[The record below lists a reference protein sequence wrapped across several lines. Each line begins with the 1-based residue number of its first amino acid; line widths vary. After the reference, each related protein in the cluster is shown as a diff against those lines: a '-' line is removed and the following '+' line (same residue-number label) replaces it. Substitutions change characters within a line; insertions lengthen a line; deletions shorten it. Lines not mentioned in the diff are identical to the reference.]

1 MTAIA
6 TVSCGSEAI
15 GDAVEAQEGGS
26 SGRVAERLGGGDVRC
41 LEVTTDARL
50 GGWWFSCAGVL
61 GVWRRSGDLEALDV
75 APKVPFGLS
84 E

>member
-26 SGRVAERLGGGDVRC
+26 SGRVAERLGGWGCEMSGGNYRC
-41 LEVTTDARL
+41 EA
-50 GGWWFSCAGVL
+50 GGV
-61 GVWRRSGDLEALDV
+61 VV
-75 APKVPFGLS
+75 
-84 E
+84 